1 MARRRTSR
9 KKAARRTSKRGF
21 NVVNAAELYL
31 QTGIF
36 TQAVFGANPY
46 SFITGRTSGFG
57 LSGAQGQMPSYQ
69 SNTYRPASDGSI
81 LTLPELLGVDSANS
95 VIAFGGNDTIM
106 PQIRNNIANYG
117 GLPKVLIQ
125 SVVLKAGFTIGK
137 KLMRKQRTAINSG
150 IKMMGL
156 KGSVSV

>member
-9 KKAARRTSKRGF
+9 KKTRRTSKRGF

-36 TQAVFGANPY
+36 TTSMFGANPY
-46 SFITGRTSGFG
+46 QFLTGRTSG
-57 LSGAQGQMPSYQ
+57 LGQVAGEQVYQ
-69 SNTYRPASDGSI
+69 SNQYRPSADGSI
-81 LTLPELLGVDSANS
+81 LTLPELLGVNSANS
-95 VIAFGGNDTIM
+95 VVAFGGNDSIM
-106 PQIRNNIANYG
+106 PQIRNNLDAYG
-117 GLPKVLIQ
+117 GLPKVVIQ
-125 SVVLKAGFTIGK
+125 SVLLKAGFTIGK
-137 KLMRKQRTAINSG
+137 KLMSKQRGALNKG